1 MDLAS
6 RHISSRY
13 VRIFAHTHRR
23 YTLRRKSFFR
33 NLGSIVAF
41 AVVGTLVST
50 FMIGYL
56 VLAAGRAGLIVVDT
70 QDPMEA
76 LLFGALI
83 SAVDPVWVRDFV
95 AYVFE

>member
-1 MDLAS
+1 
-6 RHISSRY
+6 
-13 VRIFAHTHRR
+13 
-23 YTLRRKSFFR
+23 
-33 NLGSIVAF
+33 VAF

-56 VLAAGRAGLIVVDT
+56 VLAAGRAGWITVDT

-83 SAVDPVWVRDFV
+83 SAVDPV
-95 AYVFE
+95 